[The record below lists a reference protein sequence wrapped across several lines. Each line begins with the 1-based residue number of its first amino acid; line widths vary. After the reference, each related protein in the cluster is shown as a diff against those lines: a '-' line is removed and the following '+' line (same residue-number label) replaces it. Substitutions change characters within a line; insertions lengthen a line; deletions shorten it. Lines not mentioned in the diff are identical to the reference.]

1 MKKIRQ
7 LFAGRRKNPCIF
19 AVLFVLCL
27 AAELFLSNW
36 RDFSIGDAPETV
48 LPAEALTRADGAELL
63 DDGTI
68 RVNGAGAELE
78 FTGLSV
84 NARTITI
91 HTLHRR
97 ARCPSPP
104 AFCRTTPA
112 STITRTAAF
121 CIFTR
126 RAATVSPE
134 ASSSATAISTA
145 SCCPSTGCGVLSPL
159 TRSY

>member
-1 MKKIRQ
+1 M
-7 LFAGRRKNPCIF
+7 
-19 AVLFVLCL
+19 
-27 AAELFLSNW
+27 
-36 RDFSIGDAPETV
+36 

-91 HTLHRR
+91 HTSAPEGTVSIASCFLSDDASQYDYHNG
-97 ARCPSPP
+97 CLLYFHP
-104 AFCRTTPA
+104 A
-112 STITRTAAF
+112 
-121 CIFTR
+121 
-126 RAATVSPE
+126 AATVSPE